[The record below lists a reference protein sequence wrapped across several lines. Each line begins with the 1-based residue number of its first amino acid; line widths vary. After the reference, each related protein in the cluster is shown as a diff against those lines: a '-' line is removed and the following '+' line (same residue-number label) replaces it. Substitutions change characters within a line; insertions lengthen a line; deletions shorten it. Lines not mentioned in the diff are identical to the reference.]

1 MLLPLLEC
9 GEWMCSSVPVFWE
22 LSLFDSVPVF
32 WESRTCSEGFWIQN
46 MNFWNQTEH
55 QSIFLLFFCASVV
68 LVISRQIFSS
78 KTCRNAATIDHTSRE
93 RVTVCS
99 FFFFVKTNLL
109 LTIADVVRHHPFH
122 HNKTVN
128 LPRVPSIGAQCRRIS
143 HAGAPHTLP
152 GSGRRGKLA
161 WWWGGH
167 RRCRRRPERIM

>member
-1 MLLPLLEC
+1 M
-9 GEWMCSSVPVFWE
+9 FQ
-22 LSLFDSVPVF
+22 
-32 WESRTCSEGFWIQN
+32 CSESCHCSTVFQCSESHERVLRASE
-46 MNFWNQTEH
+46 FRTEH

-68 LVISRQIFSS
+68 NQIFSS

-128 LPRVPSIGAQCRRIS
+128 LPRVPARGRIGAQCRRIS

-161 WWWGGH
+161 WW
-167 RRCRRRPERIM
+167 